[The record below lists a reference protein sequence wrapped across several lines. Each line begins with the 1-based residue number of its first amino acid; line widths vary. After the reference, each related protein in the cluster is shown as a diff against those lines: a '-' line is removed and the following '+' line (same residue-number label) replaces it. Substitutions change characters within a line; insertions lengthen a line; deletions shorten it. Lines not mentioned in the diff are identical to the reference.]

1 MFSKDTQFQ
10 ALSVY
15 NVGHLITNH
24 VSHVCDLTGKYDPYL
39 LFSMCVANSS
49 FFHTKQPSS
58 SKTINLTLWW
68 KRTENILAYWP
79 GRNNYRSW
87 ITTYL
92 ACITFPF
99 LHPSEWSLSELTNFY
114 CITLWLCS
122 KFQTANKI
130 IIYIYFFKN
139 QNING

>member
-49 FFHTKQPSS
+49 FFPHEP
-58 SKTINLTLWW
+58 TLQQQNYKPHFVMKE
-68 KRTENILAYWP
+68 KRKYIGLLA
-79 GRNNYRSW
+79 
-87 ITTYL
+87 
-92 ACITFPF
+92 
-99 LHPSEWSLSELTNFY
+99 WS
-114 CITLWLCS
+114 
-122 KFQTANKI
+122 Q
-130 IIYIYFFKN
+130 
-139 QNING
+139 